1 MYTKRQPKP
10 QAAISEAIVPTFVA
24 ISVLGTNINSKIF
37 WDHTLGV
44 RSIFFLSI
52 EITEGQANTTTL
64 IICSIEN
71 PPQRLKKNTAY
82 SCPP

>member
-44 RSIFFLSI
+44 RSIFFFFYLSKLK
-52 EITEGQANTTTL
+52 GKQ
-64 IICSIEN
+64 IIAHG
-71 PPQRLKKNTAY
+71 LY
-82 SCPP
+82 LV